1 VSRPAGVV
9 AVQAGGAP
17 PGPGALPDINAETY
31 PFATVQRLLDEAAY
45 YSLYS
50 LPDEGTRPLA
60 MPATAGGGT
69 IGFEQSERLHSF
81 EIDLSPPRPG
91 RGLLAANRI
100 GGRLGA
106 FTSRWMLMPDDFVAL
121 PGRQPPPT
129 VLDDGR
135 PQRFVMLDAL
145 CRLGSDGDGFEG
157 FGTGMTFPSIHAG
170 DRRLLA
176 AAVGTLTAGFGRF
189 RGLSGTYT
197 YCGMLDP
204 RRGFRGA
211 LLCRVMDPQGVLRS
225 AAAPSAR
232 PEQQGDSPQE
242 GATYLLFRGQKRDA
256 QQHTSYLFGPG
267 GEVQGLLVEQLLHRI
282 RLETRSGGPPLAE
295 ARVGEAIGRMTA
307 RIRFNLFSP
316 DAAGTDLSPIPFQSY
331 NHYTFLDREGR
342 SVGAFAADGGEG
354 RTFQLALPAAPGQRA
369 LRFGGFGPV
378 VSGDGPFEDLQ
389 GLMVDNS
396 VVGVAPHA
404 LATLYIVRVEDPDGR
419 FRV

>member
-1 VSRPAGVV
+1 MSQPAGV
-9 AVQAGGAP
+9 AAAQAGGAQ
-17 PGPGALPDINAETY
+17 PGPGALPDINAQTY
-31 PFATVQRLLDEAAY
+31 PFATVQRLLDEAAHF
-45 YSLYS
+45 SLYS

-60 MPATAGGGT
+60 LAAAAGGGT
-69 IGFEQSERLHSF
+69 IGFEQRERLHSF

-106 FTSRWMLMPDDFVAL
+106 FTSRWLLMPDDFVAL
-121 PGRQPPPT
+121 PDRPPPPT
-129 VLDDGR
+129 VLDDAR
-135 PQRFVMLDAL
+135 PQRFVMLDGV
-145 CRLGSDGDGFEG
+145 CRLGSDGDGFHG

-176 AAVGTLTAGFGRF
+176 AAVGTLTSGFGRF

-204 RRGFRGA
+204 NRGFRGA
-211 LLCRVMDPQGVLRS
+211 LLCRLMDPQGVLRRDS
-225 AAAPSAR
+225 APSVR
-232 PEQQGDSPQE
+232 SDSPGDSPDE

-256 QQHTSYLFGPG
+256 EQHTSYLFGPG
-267 GEVQGLLVEQLLHRI
+267 GDVQGLLVEQLLHRI
-282 RLETRSGGPPLAE
+282 RIDAPSAGAPQTHAE
-295 ARVGEAIGRMTA
+295 VGEAIGRMTA

-316 DAAGTDLSPIPFQSY
+316 DAAGTDLSPIAFQSF

-342 SVGAFAADGGEG
+342 TVGSFAADGGEG
-354 RTFQLALPAAPGQRA
+354 RTFQLSLPAAPGQRA

-378 VSGDGPFEDLQ
+378 VSGDGPFAGLQ
-389 GLMVDNS
+389 GLMIDNS

-404 LATLYIVRVEDPDGR
+404 LATLYVVRVEDPDGR
-419 FRV
+419 FRA